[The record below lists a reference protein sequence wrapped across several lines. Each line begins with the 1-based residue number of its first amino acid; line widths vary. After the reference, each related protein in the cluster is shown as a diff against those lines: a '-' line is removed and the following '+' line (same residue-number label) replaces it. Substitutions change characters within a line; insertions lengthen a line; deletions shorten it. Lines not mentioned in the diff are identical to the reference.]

1 MTTDPTAHTPTQS
14 PGQSPVFAHDLARP
28 RVSQPSSPL
37 TLAAGL
43 GAAGLLGLGV
53 FAALTHGRQA
63 HAQAVRPVVSPPVAA
78 SPPPTYLPAPP
89 SQPMMQPLP
98 EAATPRP
105 AAYAG
110 DDQDLRSPAVVVDLA
125 EPGAGAAGA
134 PRDPPSPGRAA
145 DPAALT
151 PEERFAARVGSS
163 ADVARATRLRDV
175 SRTIPQGAVVPAVL
189 ETAINSDLPGS
200 VRAVVSRDVRSF
212 DGRQVLIPRG
222 SRLVGQYK
230 SAVAVGQTRA
240 FVIWSRVLTPEGVSV
255 DLASP
260 GADSLGRGGLDGETD
275 NHFFRRFGASILL
288 SVFDVAAAAA
298 ANSNTTGNTFVI
310 GSPMQANRVAEIA
323 LQKQIDIP
331 ATIKV
336 AQGTPLQVFVARD
349 LDFSGVAP

>member
-1 MTTDPTAHTPTQS
+1 MTDPTAQS
-14 PGQSPVFAHDLARP
+14 RVFDRDGARP

-43 GAAGLLGLGV
+43 GAAGLMGLVV
-53 FAALTHGRQA
+53 FAVLSHGRQA
-63 HAQAVRPVVSPPVAA
+63 HAQASPPAPVA
-78 SPPPTYLPAPP
+78 YLPAATPALNSVPATPP
-89 SQPMMQPLP
+89 APLMQPLP
-98 EAATPRP
+98 EP
-105 AAYAG
+105 AAPSPSPYAVQA
-110 DDQDLRSPAVVVDLA
+110 DAQDLHAPTMVVDLA
-125 EPGAGAAGA
+125 EPAAATTAARIAGPPAAR
-134 PRDPPSPGRAA
+134 PA
-145 DPAALT
+145 DPGALSA
-151 PEERFAARVGSS
+151 EERFAARVAGASV
-163 ADVARATRLRDV
+163 DVARATRLRDP

-240 FVIWSRVLTPEGVSV
+240 FVIWSRVLTPDGISV
-255 DLASP
+255 DIASP

-275 NHFFRRFGASILL
+275 DHFLRRFGAAVLL
-288 SVFDVAAAAA
+288 TVVDTAAAVAA
-298 ANSNTTGNTFVI
+298 NGHSGGNTFVI
-310 GSPMQANRVAEIA
+310 GSPVQANRVAEIA